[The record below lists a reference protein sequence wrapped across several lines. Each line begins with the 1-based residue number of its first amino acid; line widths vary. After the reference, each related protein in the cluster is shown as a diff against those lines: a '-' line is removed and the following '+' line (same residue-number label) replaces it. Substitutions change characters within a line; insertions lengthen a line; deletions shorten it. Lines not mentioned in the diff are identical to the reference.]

1 MLSRVA
7 CPTSLRCRVRV
18 VPDCSFRAW
27 VKIGPDDP
35 VCG

>member
-1 MLSRVA
+1 MLL
-7 CPTSLRCRVRV
+7 SLRLSHLASLRVRV
-18 VPDCSFRAW
+18 VHDCSARAW